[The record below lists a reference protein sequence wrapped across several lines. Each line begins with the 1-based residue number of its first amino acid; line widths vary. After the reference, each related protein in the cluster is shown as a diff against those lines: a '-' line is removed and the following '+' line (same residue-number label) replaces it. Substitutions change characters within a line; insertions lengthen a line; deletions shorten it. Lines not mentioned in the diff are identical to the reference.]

1 MTYLLL
7 SFYWPLKCCISRRVR
22 KFLLLFVGGGE
33 TFRLLR
39 LLRKVNLSITAT
51 TLTQQS
57 VPVLGEDSSA
67 PLTEVIT
74 EFMKRWSG
82 ERGDAAG
89 LCIRS
94 ILTRFQKQRRKKNK
108 QKIKFNHNPMSHGSS
123 DQSCS
128 RLVFTAK
135 AHYYSH

>member
-1 MTYLLL
+1 M
-7 SFYWPLKCCISRRVR
+7 R
-22 KFLLLFVGGGE
+22 KFLLLFVGSGE
-33 TFRLLR
+33 TFRLQR

-57 VPVLGEDSSA
+57 VPVLGEDSST

-74 EFMKRWSG
+74 EFMKRWRG

-94 ILTRFQKQRRKKNK
+94 ILTRFQEKKK
-108 QKIKFNHNPMSHGSS
+108 K
-123 DQSCS
+123 
-128 RLVFTAK
+128 
-135 AHYYSH
+135 

>member
-33 TFRLLR
+33 TFRLSR

-57 VPVLGEDSSA
+57 VPVLAEDSSA
-67 PLTEVIT
+67 PLTQVIT